1 MSAAGH
7 IKSARKSTPSWDFL
21 MTVLCAVLRMGGKA
35 CASIQL
41 LSQKVWGL
49 RKMVFSGTRAA

>member
-1 MSAAGH
+1 
-7 IKSARKSTPSWDFL
+7 

-49 RKMVFSGTRAA
+49 RKMVFSGTRVA